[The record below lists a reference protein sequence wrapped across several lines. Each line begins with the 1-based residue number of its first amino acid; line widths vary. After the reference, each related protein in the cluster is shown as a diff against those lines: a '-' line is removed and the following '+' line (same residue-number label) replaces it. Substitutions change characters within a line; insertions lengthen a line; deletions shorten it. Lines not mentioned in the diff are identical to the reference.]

1 VLKHFDN
8 GRSLSEKLLEGVNV
22 LADNVA
28 STLGPRGRNVVLQP
42 KGKNPIITKDGV
54 TVAEFIELDDPFAN
68 AGVQIIKQAARE
80 TNSNA
85 GDGTTTATVLARD
98 IFSGCQKYLA
108 TGASPVELQ
117 RGIDKGVQLI
127 NAQLDKLAS
136 PIRSEEDVA
145 HIATISANNDR
156 KIGKLIAKAVD
167 AVGKDGSITVEPA
180 HSTQT
185 SLDLVEG
192 FRFDA
197 GYSASAFITDKR
209 RGAIKYEDAFIFVAD
224 CKIEEVKDIL
234 PVLEV
239 VAREGR
245 PLIVVASE
253 IEGQALAALIM
264 NTTRGTMKVA
274 AAKAPRYGEERR
286 RILEDLCIA
295 TGAQMASRKA
305 GLRLKDVKLEH
316 LGSCKKIEILKN
328 STTILGGNGEPDK
341 ITERIEDLKIEIE
354 NTDNLQECKVL
365 QDRIVRLASGVA
377 IIRVGGATEV
387 EMVEK
392 RHRIEDALEAVKAA
406 QKEGIVPGGGMALI
420 QAIMSM
426 AEEEELNIDFENE
439 DQRSG
444 SQCIVDACRAPLRQM
459 ASNAGISPDVL
470 EDRVLYAEKH
480 EGFNFRTLEV
490 CNMIEAGIIDPVL
503 VTKTALQN
511 AASAAGTL
519 LTTGHAII
527 EVG

>member
-1 VLKHFDN
+1 MKHFDN
-8 GRSLSEKLLEGVNV
+8 GHSLSKKLLEGVNV

-28 STLGPRGRNVVLQP
+28 STLGPKGRNVVLQP
-42 KGKNPIITKDGV
+42 KGGSPIITKDGV
-54 TVAEFIELDDPFAN
+54 TVAEFIELQDPFEN

-80 TNSNA
+80 TNSKA
-85 GDGTTTATVLARD
+85 GDGTTTATVLARE
-98 IFSGCQKYLA
+98 IFTGCQKYLA

-117 RGIDKGVQLI
+117 RGIEKGVGLVCD
-127 NAQLDKLAS
+127 QLDKLTT

-145 HIATISANNDR
+145 HIATISANNDE
-156 KIGKLIAKAVD
+156 KIGNLIAKAVD
-167 AVGKDGSITVEPA
+167 SVGKDGSITVEPA
-180 HSTQT
+180 HSVQT

-197 GYSASAFITDKR
+197 GYAASAFITDKR
-209 RGAIKYEDAFIFVAD
+209 RGAIKHEDAFIFVAD

-245 PLIVVASE
+245 PLIIVASE

-264 NTTRGTMKVA
+264 NMTRGSMKVA

-295 TGAQMASRKA
+295 TGATMATRKA
-305 GLRLKDVKLEH
+305 GLRLEDVKLEH
-316 LGSCKKIEILKN
+316 LGSCKKVEIVKN
-328 STTILGGNGEPDK
+328 STTILGGSGDPDK
-341 ITERIEDLKIEIE
+341 VTERVEDLKVEIE

-377 IIRVGGATEV
+377 IVRVGGATEV
-387 EMVEK
+387 EMIEK
-392 RHRIEDALEAVKAA
+392 KHRIEDALEAVKAA

-420 QAIMSM
+420 RAVINMGTD
-426 AEEEELNIDFENE
+426 EDLDIEFENE
-439 DQRSG
+439 DQKNG
-444 SQCIVDACRAPLRQM
+444 TQCVVDACRAPLRQM
-459 ASNAGISPDVL
+459 ATNAGVSPDVL
-470 EDRVLYAEKH
+470 EDRVMYVEDN
-480 EGFNFRTLEV
+480 EGFNFRKLEI
-490 CNMIEAGIIDPVL
+490 CNMIEEGIIDPVL
-503 VTKTALQN
+503 VTKTALEN
-511 AASAAGTL
+511 AGSAAGAL

-527 EVG
+527 EVK

>member
-1 VLKHFDN
+1 MKYFDN
-8 GRSLSEKLLEGVNV
+8 GPSLSKKLLEGVNV

-28 STLGPRGRNVVLQP
+28 STLGPKGRNVVLQP
-42 KGKNPIITKDGV
+42 KGKSPIITKDGV
-54 TVAEFIELDDPFAN
+54 TVAEFVELDDPFEN
-68 AGVQIIKQAARE
+68 VGVQIIKQAARE
-80 TNSNA
+80 TNSKA

-117 RGIDKGVQLI
+117 RGIEKGVDLVCG
-127 NAQLDKLAS
+127 QLDKLAT
-136 PIRSEEDVA
+136 PIKSEEDVA
-145 HIATISANNDR
+145 HIATISANNDK
-156 KIGKLIAKAVD
+156 KIGNLIAKAVD
-167 AVGKDGSITVEPA
+167 SVGKDGSITVEPA

-197 GYSASAFITDKR
+197 GYAASAFITNKR

-245 PLIVVASE
+245 PLILVAPE
-253 IEGQALAALIM
+253 IAGQALAALIM
-264 NTTRGTMKVA
+264 NMSRGTMKVA
-274 AAKAPRYGEERR
+274 AAKAPRYGAERR

-295 TGAQMASRKA
+295 TGAHMASQKA
-305 GLRLKDVKLEH
+305 GLRFENVKLEH
-316 LGSCKKIEILKN
+316 LGTCKKVEIVKN
-328 STTILGGNGEPDK
+328 STTILGGNGAPDK
-341 ITERIEDLKIEIE
+341 ITERIEDLKVEID

-365 QDRIVRLASGVA
+365 QDRVVRLASGVA
-377 IIRVGGATEV
+377 IIRVGAATEV

-392 RHRIEDALEAVKAA
+392 RYRIEDALEAVKAA

-420 QAIMSM
+420 KAVMSM
-426 AEEEELNIDFENE
+426 SEDEDLEIEFENE

-444 SQCIVDACRAPLRQM
+444 TQCVIDACRAPFRQM
-459 ASNAGISPDVL
+459 ATNAGLSADVL
-470 EDRVLYAEKH
+470 EDRILYVGDH
-480 EGFNFRTLEV
+480 EGYNFRNLEI
-490 CNMIEAGIIDPVL
+490 CDMIEEGIIDPVL
-503 VTKTALQN
+503 VTKTALVN
-511 AASAAGTL
+511 AASAAGAL

-527 EVG
+527 ERK

>member
-8 GRSLSEKLLEGVNV
+8 GRSLSEKLLEGVKV

-28 STLGPRGRNVVLQP
+28 STLGPKGRNVILQP
-42 KGKNPIITKDGV
+42 KGKSPIITKDGV
-54 TVAEFIELDDPFAN
+54 TVAEFIELDDPFEN

-80 TNSNA
+80 TNAKA

-98 IFSGCQKYLA
+98 IFDGCQKYLA

-117 RGIDKGVQLI
+117 RGIEKGVDLVGG
-127 NAQLDKLAS
+127 QLDKLAS
-136 PIRSEEDVA
+136 PIRSEDDVA
-145 HIATISANNDR
+145 HIATISANNDK

-167 AVGKDGSITVEPA
+167 SVGKDGSITVEPA
-180 HSTQT
+180 HSVQT

-197 GYSASAFITDKR
+197 GYAASAFVTDKR
-209 RGAIKYEDAFIFVAD
+209 RGAIRYEDAFIFVAD
-224 CKIEEVKDIL
+224 CKIDEVKDIL
-234 PVLEV
+234 PVLET

-245 PLIVVASE
+245 PLIIVAPE

-264 NTTRGTMKVA
+264 NMTRGTMKVA

-305 GLRLKDVKLEH
+305 GLRLENVKLEH
-316 LGSCKKIEILKN
+316 LGSCKKVEIVKN
-328 STTILGGNGEPDK
+328 STTILGGSGDPDK
-341 ITERIEDLKIEIE
+341 ITERIEDLKVEID

-365 QDRIVRLASGVA
+365 QDRVVRLASGVA

-387 EMVEK
+387 EMIEK

-406 QKEGIVPGGGMALI
+406 QKEGVVPGGGMALI
-420 QAIMSM
+420 KADS
-426 AEEEELNIDFENE
+426 
-439 DQRSG
+439 
-444 SQCIVDACRAPLRQM
+444 CPCR
-459 ASNAGISPDVL
+459 
-470 EDRVLYAEKH
+470 
-480 EGFNFRTLEV
+480 
-490 CNMIEAGIIDPVL
+490 
-503 VTKTALQN
+503 KTRN
-511 AASAAGTL
+511 
-519 LTTGHAII
+519 
-527 EVG
+527 

>member
-8 GRSLSEKLLEGVNV
+8 GSSLSKKLLEGVNI

-28 STLGPRGRNVVLQP
+28 STLGPKGRNVVLQP
-42 KGKNPIITKDGV
+42 KGRNPIITKDGA
-54 TVAEFIELDDPFAN
+54 TVAEFVELEDPFMN

-80 TNSNA
+80 TNSKA

-98 IFSGCQKYLA
+98 IFTGCQKYLA

-117 RGIDKGVQLI
+117 RGIEKGVDLI
-127 NAQLDKLAS
+127 CGQLDKLAK
-136 PIRSEEDVA
+136 PISSEEDVA

-156 KIGKLIAKAVD
+156 KIGNLIAKAVD
-167 AVGKDGSITVEPA
+167 SVGKDGSITVEQA

-192 FRFDA
+192 FRLDA
-197 GYSASAFITDKR
+197 GYSAAAFITDKR
-209 RGAIKYEDAFIFVAD
+209 TGAVRYEDAFIFVAD

-245 PLIVVASE
+245 PLIIVAPE
-253 IEGQALAALIM
+253 VEGQALAALIM
-264 NTTRGTMKVA
+264 NSARGTMKVA

-295 TGAQMASRKA
+295 TGATMATRGA
-305 GLRLKDVKLEH
+305 GLRLEEVKLEH
-316 LGSCKKIEILKN
+316 LGSCKKIEIVKN
-328 STTILGGNGEPDK
+328 ATTILGGAGESDK
-341 ITERIEDLKIEIE
+341 ISERIEDLKVEIDQ
-354 NTDNLQECKVL
+354 TDSLQECKVL
-365 QDRIVRLASGVA
+365 QDRVVRLASGVA
-377 IIRVGGATEV
+377 IIRVGGSTEV
-387 EMVEK
+387 EMLEK

-420 QAIMSM
+420 KAVMSM
-426 AEEEELNIDFENE
+426 SDDEDLEIEFENE

-444 SQCIVDACRAPLRQM
+444 TQCIVDACRAPFRQM
-459 ASNAGISPDVL
+459 ATNAGLSADVL
-470 EDRVLYAEKH
+470 EDRILYVKDH
-480 EGFNFRTLEV
+480 EGYNFRSLEI
-490 CNMIEAGIIDPVL
+490 CDMIAEGIIDPVL
-503 VTKTALQN
+503 VTKTALEN
-511 AASAAGTL
+511 AASAAGSL

-527 EVG
+527 ES

>member
-1 VLKHFDN
+1 MKHFDN
-8 GRSLSEKLLEGVNV
+8 GRSLSEKLLEGVKV

-28 STLGPRGRNVVLQP
+28 STLGPKGRNVILQP
-42 KGKNPIITKDGV
+42 KGKSPIITKDGV
-54 TVAEFIELDDPFAN
+54 TVAEFIELDDPFEN

-80 TNSNA
+80 TNAKA

-98 IFSGCQKYLA
+98 IFDGCQKYLA

-117 RGIDKGVQLI
+117 RGIEKGVGLI
-127 NAQLDKLAS
+127 EGRLDKLAS
-136 PIRSEEDVA
+136 PIRSEDDVA
-145 HIATISANNDR
+145 HIATISANNDK

-167 AVGKDGSITVEPA
+167 SVGKDGSITVEPA

-192 FRFDA
+192 FRFDG
-197 GYSASAFITDKR
+197 GYAASAFITDKR

-245 PLIVVASE
+245 PLIIVASE

-264 NTTRGTMKVA
+264 NMTRGTMKVA

-286 RILEDLCIA
+286 RILEDLCTA

-305 GLRLKDVKLEH
+305 GLRLENVKLEH
-316 LGSCKKIEILKN
+316 LGSCKKVEIVKN
-328 STTILGGNGEPDK
+328 ATTILGGSGDPEK
-341 ITERIEDLKIEIE
+341 ITERIEDLKVEID

-365 QDRIVRLASGVA
+365 QDLIVRLASGVA

-387 EMVEK
+387 EMIEK
-392 RHRIEDALEAVKAA
+392 KHRIEDALEAVKAA

-420 QAIMSM
+420 KAVMSM
-426 AEEEELNIDFENE
+426 SEDEELQVDFENE
-439 DQRSG
+439 DQKSG
-444 SQCIVDACRAPLRQM
+444 AQCVIDACRSPLRQM
-459 ASNAGISPDVL
+459 ATNAGISPDVL
-470 EDRVLYAEKH
+470 EDRMLYVNGD
-480 EGFNFRTLEV
+480 EGFNFRTLEI
-490 CNMIEAGIIDPVL
+490 CNMIEEGIIDPVL
-503 VTKTALQN
+503 VTKTALEN
-511 AASAAGTL
+511 AASAAGAL

-527 EVG
+527 ERK